1 MTKLG
6 RISGRTLSIWGL
18 IVVLMTM
25 NIGTALAADDK
36 SAYCAITV
44 KEGYPLCVT
53 GVCTL
58 LHAAVCRCVGCCLAG
73 EKPAPPAAASRDVCV
88 SGPDVFPGVCTRNSI
103 RVTETLIRRRTFDSA
118 LCATV

>member
-36 SAYCAITV
+36 SAYGAITV
-44 KEGYPLCVT
+44 EEGYPLCVT

-73 EKPAPPAAASRDVCV
+73 AEPEPKAAASRDVCV
-88 SGPDVFPGVCTRNSI
+88 SGRDVLPGVCTRHSI
-103 RVTETLIRRRTFDSA
+103 RVTAALICMRPFHSA
-118 LCATV
+118 LCATL